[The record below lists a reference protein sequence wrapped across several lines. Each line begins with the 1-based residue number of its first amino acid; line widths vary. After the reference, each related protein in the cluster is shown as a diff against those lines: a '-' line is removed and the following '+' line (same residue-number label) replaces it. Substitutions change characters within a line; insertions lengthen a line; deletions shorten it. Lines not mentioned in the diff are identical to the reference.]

1 MLLGWGL
8 SWQLCQLSFLSSLR
22 ASFFEASAGNASDS
36 ALHISSALLQ
46 LRTGLSGE
54 EWRLCMYFRLIY
66 LTTWVPSGDWPETL
80 ALQAV
85 KFLVPC
91 GKVNTVWPEVLVLC
105 VGSNCI
111 LPCKGALSSA
121 WLLDGLSEGWGNNSF
136 DCLLFCLSYGVTM
149 WVWGKPC
156 SLRVCHCTPHELLQ
170 SGLCLVADPQSPVSL
185 GSEQIIMSTYYTSHR
200 AEYLTSVSIIQDFP
214 TPQLF
219 KPTDTLQE

>member
-1 MLLGWGL
+1 MEREGPVKKKQGPSLPTITPQIDLVAVEGREGILHSMLLGWGL

-66 LTTWVPSGDWPETL
+66 LTTWVPSCDWLETL

-91 GKVNTVWPEVLVLC
+91 GNVNTVWPKVLVLC

-111 LPCKGALSSA
+111 LPCKGA
-121 WLLDGLSEGWGNNSF
+121 F
-136 DCLLFCLSYGVTM
+136 VKC
-149 WVWGKPC
+149 
-156 SLRVCHCTPHELLQ
+156 
-170 SGLCLVADPQSPVSL
+170 
-185 GSEQIIMSTYYTSHR
+185 
-200 AEYLTSVSIIQDFP
+200 LTSGWSQWGMR
-214 TPQLF
+214 
-219 KPTDTLQE
+219 LQ